1 MKLYSIQI
9 CLFAFVFALIGN
21 ANRVAAQDTLR
32 SDNIV
37 LISTPSVV
45 IANAIKEKTLPNPEV
60 PATKAPELSYTGV
73 PGLQLGIKPSINPVK
88 PMMIGSNSYT
98 KLKNNY
104 TKLGFGNYSSPL
116 IEFYMNS
123 LRSRSYHGN
132 VFFKHYSAK
141 GDEAYNN
148 FSDNQLGGEVKRF
161 FKKSTLSMQGNY
173 QRNGFRA
180 YGLPDSITDK
190 NNPFF
195 IDPAKR
201 ILSTFNLSGKLSNVQ
216 HDSASTRYDIGLNYY
231 LFNGSSY
238 SSDPKEHDLLIDG
251 NFSKLIQG
259 VHHVELYT
267 GLNVVSNSYPFTRTY
282 FRFNPVYNLS
292 IQSNLHMKLGMNTTY
307 YKDDANSGFYPFLVV
322 DTRYELIPKKTIS
335 FVGITGDVIKNTNR
349 TVLGENRFTDPIG
362 SVNTAL
368 IPNPSQ
374 PVFTNTRYTQMY
386 FGLKGNLSS
395 TLGYLVRYNYRT
407 AKDML
412 FFVNDYSYSRGAN
425 FTAVA
430 ADAKITTIT
439 AEINYQFSEKIRLA
453 ATGNIYGYKVS
464 GLSKAPQLPTSDLR
478 LNGTYNIG
486 DKFLLKTDIYFMN
499 QRYAYIADP
508 ISSPA
513 GKFEKM
519 KSLLDLN
526 MGIDYRYNK
535 TVSLFLNVNNI
546 TANRYMRWYNYQV
559 YGINVHG
566 GLAFTL

>member
-1 MKLYSIQI
+1 MKYSTSQI
-9 CLFAFVFALIGN
+9 GIFAFVLCLLGSLN
-21 ANRVAAQDTLR
+21 KVAAQDTLR

-45 IANAIKEKTLPNPEV
+45 IANAIKEKTLPNPEI
-60 PATKAPELSYTGV
+60 PSTKAPNLSYSNV
-73 PGLQLGIKPSINPVK
+73 PEIRLGIKPGINQVK
-88 PMMIGSNSYT
+88 PILIGSNSYA

-116 IEFYMNS
+116 IEFYLNS

-161 FKKSTLSMQGNY
+161 FKKSTISMQGGY
-173 QRNGFRA
+173 QRNAFHA
-180 YGLPDSITDK
+180 YGLPDSLTDR

-201 ILSTFNLSGKLSNVQ
+201 ILSTFSLSGRMSNVPY
-216 HDSASTRYDIGLNYY
+216 DSASTRYDIGLTYY
-231 LFNGSSY
+231 LFNGSTFIA
-238 SSDPKEHDLLIDG
+238 DPKEHDLLIDG

-259 VHHVELYT
+259 IHHVELYT

-292 IQSNLHMKLGMNTTY
+292 IQSNLHMKLGINSTY
-307 YKDDANSGFYPFLVV
+307 YKDDASSGFYPFIVM

-335 FVGITGDVIKNTNR
+335 FIGITGDMIKNTNR
-349 TVLGENRFTDPIG
+349 TILGENRFTDPAG
-362 SVNTAL
+362 SVNAAL
-368 IPNPSQ
+368 TGNVAQ
-374 PVFTNTRYTQMY
+374 PAFANTRYTQMY

-395 TLGYLVRYNYRT
+395 TLGYLIRYNYRT
-407 AKDML
+407 AKNMV
-412 FFVNDYSYSRGAN
+412 FFINDYTNSRGAN
-425 FTAVA
+425 FMAIA
-430 ADAKITTIT
+430 ADAKVTTLT
-439 AEINYQFSEKIRLA
+439 GEINYQFSEKIRLA

-464 GLSKAPQLPTSDLR
+464 GLSKAPQLPTTDLR
-478 LNGTYNIG
+478 INGTYNIG

-508 ISSPA
+508 IASPI

-526 MGIDYRYNK
+526 LGIDYRYSK

-546 TANRYMRWYNYQV
+546 TANRYMRWYNYRV